1 VSRLLMLLPGVPWPS
16 DAGAKIR
23 NAGLLRLLRE
33 EHNVDVVSFGQA
45 DASCPGVEVIP
56 PPPARSLAQRMRD
69 MARSELPDM
78 TQRLWSAEF
87 AAKAARTE
95 YDAVQAEGIEMARYL
110 ACTPPERRIYDAHN
124 AEFLLQQRL
133 ADSGSPLGRL
143 YSRLQSR
150 RLERFERGVVRGS
163 RLTLAVSAHDANQLL
178 ALSDGAANVRV
189 LPNAID
195 AASYPFQPP
204 SAGAQ
209 PNFLFVGKLDF
220 RPNAEALAWFIPEVL
235 QKLEAARLFAVGAA
249 PPDWLV
255 RAGQHDQ
262 RVAVTGY
269 VADERPY
276 FARCAALVLPVR
288 TGGGSRL
295 KALVAMASGLP
306 IVSTRLGME
315 GLEAEAG
322 THFLQ
327 AEAPQD
333 WLEALRRL
341 LGDAALR
348 KRLACAARALVEEHY
363 DWSAQREA
371 LRAAYAWL

>member
-1 VSRLLMLLPGVPWPS
+1 MLLPSMPS
-16 DAGAKIR
+16 PPDAGAKIR

-33 EHNVDVVSFGQA
+33 EHEVDVLAFGNVGR
-45 DASCPGVEVIP
+45 S
-56 PPPARSLAQRMRD
+56 PARRVID
-69 MARSELPDM
+69 MIRTDLPDM
-78 TQRLWSAEF
+78 AHRLWSAEF
-87 AAKAARTE
+87 AATVCNKR

-110 ACTPPERRIYDAHN
+110 ALVPPDQRVYDAHN

-133 ADSGSPLGRL
+133 AESGSLLGRL
-143 YSRLQSR
+143 YSRLQWR
-150 RLERFERGVVRGS
+150 RLERFERDVVRGS

-178 ALSDGAANVRV
+178 ALSGGAANVQA

-195 AASYPFQPP
+195 VASYTFRSPP
-204 SAGAQ
+204 VETQ
-209 PNFLFVGKLDF
+209 PNILFVGKLDF
-220 RPNAEALAWFIPEVL
+220 RPNAEALAWFIPQVL
-235 QKLEAARLFAVGAA
+235 QRLETARLFAVGAA
-249 PPDWLV
+249 PPGWLV

-333 WLEALRRL
+333 WIEALRTL
-341 LGDAALR
+341 VSDAALR
-348 KRLACAARALVEEHY
+348 ERLACAARVLVEERY
-363 DWSAQREA
+363 DWSALREP